1 MPKIL
6 SLSDIYNGL
15 SYDEKNAPLM
25 VFNHDAVAMRPVA
38 GVQFHRNG
46 KGRMV
51 VCLSDEVAEGFDL
64 AFPQVE
70 PPIAEPPA
78 EGGDSDA

>member
-1 MPKIL
+1 MSQIRT
-6 SLSDIYNGL
+6 LSDIYNGL

-25 VFNHDAVAMRPVA
+25 VYNHDEGEMHPVSS
-38 GVQFHRNG
+38 VQFHRDG

-51 VCLSDEVAEGFDL
+51 LCLSDELTEGFDL
-64 AFPQVE
+64 AFPQ
-70 PPIAEPPA
+70 AEPPA